1 MPAVTSTSILEL
13 CGPEA
18 KKALTNKEV
27 LKKVD
32 EALVIASQWKA
43 EAKKHCS
50 SPEEKQALENHFG
63 KLEVMLVSI
72 VLDKKKRLHGTFAE
86 AATHVM
92 QELATALGK
101 SIQAM
106 PWVSQVQP
114 PASSAGPVVK
124 PVAKTK
130 ATPKEVVR
138 EYNEKGHI
146 TNEKEVMLSLGWNID
161 DLVIRQDLQV
171 PAKIVGISG
180 GPGGEVKLEQ
190 QGKKVF
196 VSCASF
202 INGEWKHHTPEKEQ
216 VQVAWIPDG
225 PAQSVEMQVQVMK
238 GRVMQ
243 AMWSQL
249 KDCAEMTNLLVYK
262 QPRAVKTSKA
272 FASRGLAIPCATLKV
287 GVGKAGAQDIVIGN
301 FLNKQVFLVAV
312 TKAAKDAS
320 NPGDG
325 FCNPFHL
332 IPKVDDPAEANLE
345 VGRGIVCTLH
355 GPQQYFSFVEI
366 FLMCCCTPASSL
378 RPSQICANTMIII
391 QYIWFSCI

>member
-1 MPAVTSTSILEL
+1 MIL
-13 CGPEA
+13 A
-18 KKALTNKEV
+18 
-27 LKKVD
+27 
-32 EALVIASQWKA
+32 
-43 EAKKHCS
+43 
-50 SPEEKQALENHFG
+50 
-63 KLEVMLVSI
+63 SI
-72 VLDKKKRLHGTFAE
+72 VLDKKKRLHETFAE

-106 PWVSQVQP
+106 PWVSPLQP
-114 PASSAGPVVK
+114 PANAAGPVVK

-138 EYNEKGHI
+138 EYNDKGHI
-146 TNEKEVMLSLGWNID
+146 TNEKEVMLSLGWKID

-180 GPGGEVKLEQ
+180 GAGGEVSLEQ

-202 INGEWKHHTPEKEQ
+202 INGEWKHHMPEKEQ

-249 KDCAEMTNLLVYK
+249 KDCADLTNLLVYK

-272 FASRGLAIPCATLKV
+272 FAARGLAIPCATLKV
-287 GVGKAGAQDIVIGN
+287 GVGKAGTQDIVIGN

-312 TKAAKDAS
+312 TKTAKDAS

-325 FCNPFHL
+325 FCNPYHL
-332 IPKVDDPAEANLE
+332 IPKVDDPSEANLE
-345 VGRGIVCTLH
+345 VSRGIVCTLH
-355 GPQQYFSFVEI
+355 GPQPCFFVFVEL
-366 FLMCCCTPASSL
+366 FLTCCCTPASSL
-378 RPSQICANTMIII
+378 RPSQLCANTMIII
-391 QYIWFSCI
+391 QYI